1 MSYLWEN
8 YSVNKKYRI
17 GKKICPYI
25 EVLNSRTNPVDVN
38 PLIRFSRIFNV
49 SFQNA
54 SGGDVSAF
62 DALVENLPEKGV
74 DQIVD
79 VLFHYLAQLDRTKG
93 LDSGQR
99 LIEKLRDEVDR
110 GMWGKKTKDLLREMT
125 EVDRESILYVLSR
138 RILVDRQSFF
148 MEAVGKTFPFSSLC
162 FEKETNVYYLY
173 VGSEETA
180 YNRQKLDLIKTLFW
194 TVDWKL
200 IVVWY
205 CHYGIIGCDDAMRI
219 GNIQIISDKT

>member
-8 YSVNKKYRI
+8 YSIDKKYRI
-17 GKKICPYI
+17 GERISPYI
-25 EVLNSRTNPVDVN
+25 EVLNSRTDPVDVN
-38 PLIRFSRIFNV
+38 PLIRFSRIFDA
-49 SFQNA
+49 SFQDA
-54 SGGDVSAF
+54 SGAVFAF
-62 DALVENLPEKGV
+62 DALSKNLSKEGV

-99 LIEKLRDEVDR
+99 IIEKLCDEIKR
-110 GMWGKKTKDLLREMT
+110 GMWGKNTNDWLEAMT

-138 RILVDRQSFF
+138 RVLVDRQSFF

-162 FEKETNVYYLY
+162 FEKETAIYYLY
-173 VGSEETA
+173 VGSEETE

-205 CHYGIIGCDDAMRI
+205 CHYGIIGCDETMRI
-219 GNIQIISDKT
+219 GNIQITSDKT